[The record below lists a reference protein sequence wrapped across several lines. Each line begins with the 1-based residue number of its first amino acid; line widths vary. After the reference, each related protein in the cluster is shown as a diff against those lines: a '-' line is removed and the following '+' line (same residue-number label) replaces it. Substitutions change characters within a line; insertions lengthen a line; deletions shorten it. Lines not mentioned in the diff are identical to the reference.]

1 MLRLRARSPA
11 GCMGIRSV
19 PVTVKRERS
28 DQRRHHRVTAP
39 LYVTALGHRLR
50 AADWSLGGLRLEGFP
65 GEVPGVGT
73 EVALKLELPF
83 QGFEVAFDAT
93 ATVVRCDAAKG
104 FFAVMF
110 KELGEREAELMK
122 HFIDELV
129 RGKMSPVADTIQR
142 IDVPVTPASTA
153 PDANPISKLPVH
165 RWPARTVAF
174 TAFYFIAGFVIFG
187 YALVLVWTNFLRME
201 VDTAVISAPVE
212 AVRAQID
219 GRVRWGKY
227 RAGDRVPA
235 GAIVLHV
242 LDHELEKEIDFAGL
256 DIAQKKAHVG
266 ALKMQLKEELERIV
280 AFATV
285 DQKNVEQIALDLAS
299 LQAAAKAAQSHHE
312 RLNVLYKQG
321 FTTQTLVET
330 AEKQMVAARQAAEAK
345 AVELASRK
353 LLAEQ
358 NGGRRLYNGQTF
370 IGDRARVEAQ
380 LHQLEQE
387 LAIAERKLRTLEAHR
402 ERLAVVSPFAGVL
415 TELSRVDGAMVRKG
429 DTIAVLEQ
437 PDAREVTA
445 YLRQDEVLKVGLDDP
460 ATIYL
465 PALGE
470 TRRGRVSAIDRTAGF
485 VNEQNSTYTWR
496 GPRDRSAKVTLA
508 FDDKGNDADRA
519 YRSGT
524 PAIVLFRTRTSNYV
538 LNDLGKRF
546 EFIFGSSRQRP
557 RERLEPRPA
566 EQKVPPPPSST
577 ERRTPERSALETEI
591 SSAEAALRA
600 ADRTLATPKTK
611 QPEPTPDAKRS
622 AVAPEAKPPSP
633 ATLPETKQTPP
644 AFVALAKAAGLPP
657 DLAFVLTRPAYEP
670 SPQIS
675 SLPPAD
681 EVQVPLA
688 AVLRAALPVDLAFAL
703 AQAQSPAPPSRVI
716 ERIAEPV
723 KAKRPLKRRAPAI
736 VAPAQ
741 DIRPR
746 VVAPLRPVLG
756 PLGT

>member
-1 MLRLRARSPA
+1 
-11 GCMGIRSV
+11 
-19 PVTVKRERS
+19 VTVKRERS

-39 LYVTALGHRLR
+39 LYITALGHRLR
-50 AADWSLGGLRLEGFP
+50 AADWSLGGLRVEGFP
-65 GEVPGVGT
+65 GDVPAVGSDI
-73 EVALKLELPF
+73 ELKLELPF

-93 ATVVRCDAAKG
+93 ATVVRCDAARG

-110 KELGEREAELMK
+110 KKLGEREAELMK

-153 PDANPISKLPVH
+153 PDPNPTSKLPVH
-165 RWPARTVAF
+165 RWPARTMAF
-174 TAFYFIAGFVIFG
+174 TAFYFVAGFIIFG

-219 GRVRWGKY
+219 GRVKWGRY
-227 RAGDRVPA
+227 RSGDRVPA

-256 DIAQKKAHVG
+256 DIAQKKAQVVS
-266 ALKMQLKEELERIV
+266 LRMQLKEELERIV

-285 DQKNVEQIALDLAS
+285 DQKNVEQIALDLSS

-312 RLNVLYKQG
+312 RLNALYKQG
-321 FTTQTLVET
+321 FTTQTLVEM
-330 AEKQMVAARQAAEAK
+330 AEKQMVAARQAAESK

-353 LLAEQ
+353 SLAEQ

-370 IGDRARVEAQ
+370 IGDRAKVEAQ

-387 LAIAERKLRTLEAHR
+387 MSIAERKLKTLEAHR
-402 ERLAVVSPFAGVL
+402 DRLAVVSPFSGVL

-445 YLRQDEVLKVGLDDP
+445 YLRQDEVLKVGLGDP

-470 TRRGRVSAIDRTAGF
+470 TRRGRVTAIDRTAGF

-496 GPRDRSAKVTLA
+496 GPRDRSARVTLA
-508 FDDKGNDADRA
+508 FDDNGNEAGHS

-524 PAIVLFRTRTSNYV
+524 PAIVLFRTRTSNYI

-546 EFIFGSSRQRP
+546 EFLFGSSRPGP
-557 RERLEPRPA
+557 RARDRIAPRPA
-566 EQKVPPPPSST
+566 DPNPMPPPAS
-577 ERRTPERSALETEI
+577 ELRTPERSALESEV

-600 ADRTLATPKTK
+600 ADRTLGTPKARPSAK
-611 QPEPTPDAKRS
+611 APEPRPS
-622 AVAPEAKPPSP
+622 ALPEAKTHETAAPKPAP
-633 ATLPETKQTPP
+633 ATRTIPP
-644 AFVALAKAAGLPP
+644 ALLAYAKGAGLPP
-657 DLAFVLTRPAYEP
+657 DLAFVAARPTP
-670 SPQIS
+670 SLPAQIS
-675 SLPPAD
+675 SFVPAD
-681 EVQVPLA
+681 ETEVPLA
-688 AVLRAALPVDLAFAL
+688 VAIEAALPVDLAFAL
-703 AQAQSPAPPSRVI
+703 AQVKAPAPASHTTEKPT
-716 ERIAEPV
+716 EPAR
-723 KAKRPLKRRAPAI
+723 AKRPLKRRNPAMVGPAPS
-736 VAPAQ
+736 PQ
-741 DIRPR
+741 PR
-746 VVAPLRPVLG
+746 LVAPLKSVNR

>member
-1 MLRLRARSPA
+1 M
-11 GCMGIRSV
+11 
-19 PVTVKRERS
+19 K
-28 DQRRHHRVTAP
+28 
-39 LYVTALGHRLR
+39 
-50 AADWSLGGLRLEGFP
+50 AADWSLGGLRLEAFP
-65 GEVPGVGT
+65 GEIPAVGT
-73 EVALKLELPF
+73 DIELKLELPF
-83 QGFEVAFDAT
+83 QGFEVAFDAV
-93 ATVVRCDAAKG
+93 ATVVRGDAAKG

-129 RGKMSPVADTIQR
+129 RGKMSPIADTIQR

-219 GRVRWGKY
+219 GRVKWGKY
-227 RAGDRVPA
+227 RTGDRVPA

-256 DIAQKKAHVG
+256 DIAQKRAHVVS
-266 ALKMQLKEELERIV
+266 LKMQLKEELERIV

-299 LQAAAKAAQSHHE
+299 LQATAKAAQSHHE
-312 RLNVLYKQG
+312 RLSVLYKQG

-353 LLAEQ
+353 SLAEQ

-370 IGDRARVEAQ
+370 IGDRAKVEAQ
-380 LHQLEQE
+380 LHQIEQE
-387 LAIAERKLRTLEAHR
+387 LAISERKLKTLEAHR
-402 ERLAVVSPFAGVL
+402 ERLAVVSPFSGIL
-415 TELSRVDGAMVRKG
+415 TELTRVDGAMVRKG

-437 PDAREVTA
+437 PEAREVTA

-470 TRRGRVSAIDRTAGF
+470 TRRGRITAIDRTAGF

-508 FDDKGNDADRA
+508 FDDKGNETTSS

-546 EFIFGSSRQRP
+546 DFIFGSKPSPRA
-557 RERLEPRPA
+557 RERIEPRPA
-566 EQKVPPPPSST
+566 DTKVPAPPT
-577 ERRTPERSALETEI
+577 AQQRTPERSALENEI

-600 ADRTLATPKTK
+600 ADRTLAAPKRTEPAPIAEPDTAVTP
-611 QPEPTPDAKRS
+611 QAPPKRPLAADPS
-622 AVAPEAKPPSP
+622 RAAPAVTA
-633 ATLPETKQTPP
+633 
-644 AFVALAKAAGLPP
+644 ALLAYAKAAGMSP
-657 DLAFVLTRPAYEP
+657 DMAYVATRPAP
-670 SPQIS
+670 AQLS
-675 SLPPAD
+675 SLMPLEEAN
-681 EVQVPLA
+681 VPLA
-688 AVLRAALPVDLAFAL
+688 TALQAAFPVDIAFAL
-703 AQAQSPAPPSRVI
+703 VHSPVQPVRAI
-716 ERIAEPV
+716 EKTVEPA
-723 KAKRPLKRRAPAI
+723 KAKRPMKRREPARSVQRGDPQTIAPWR
-736 VAPAQ
+736 PASRQ
-741 DIRPR
+741 
-746 VVAPLRPVLG
+746 
-756 PLGT
+756 LGT